1 MFSKGIQY
9 MLAGTLA
16 FAIMQLS
23 VKQLKS
29 LPIHEIVLFRSII
42 SIVLSLSWI
51 WYKNIRPIMGHN
63 HKVLLLRGI
72 FGTTALF
79 LFFNTLTNIPLATA
93 VTLQYLSPIFTAIFA
108 VFILQESLP
117 FKSAMFFLLSFAGV
131 LIIQGFDQ
139 ELSWFWLVVGVI
151 SSMFAGLAYNCIR
164 LLKDSDHP
172 IVVVLYF
179 PIVAIPV
186 MGLMT
191 LFNFVMPQPDQW
203 FWILLMGLFTQA
215 GQVFMTLSFQ
225 AEKAGVVS
233 VLKYLGV
240 LYAVGFDYF
249 LFNHSYSPWVFVGMF
264 LVVLGVVA
272 NVRLK
277 PA

>member
-16 FAIMQLS
+16 FAMMQLS
-23 VKQLKS
+23 VKQLKG

-108 VFILQESLP
+108 VFILQESLTL
-117 FKSAMFFLLSFAGV
+117 KSAMFFLLSFAGV

-151 SSMFAGLAYNCIR
+151 SSMFAGLAYNC
-164 LLKDSDHP
+164 
-172 IVVVLYF
+172 
-179 PIVAIPV
+179 
-186 MGLMT
+186 MGVMT
-191 LFNFVMPQPDQW
+191 LFNFVMPQLDQW
-203 FWILLMGLFTQA
+203 IWILIMGLFTQA

-249 LFNHSYSPWVFVGMF
+249 LFNHSYSPWVFVGML